1 MKRYYIGIN
10 GTNVI
15 CNESYFNGYITA
27 YPIGEKNNVS
37 FFEQVEGNGELNQEK
52 YKEWVQ
58 MQVEKILKEDP
69 SAQFTYFNKKMADI
83 CDFIP
88 DGNIEAHN
96 DWELLAFL
104 NNKFEIRT
112 FLGDKIK
119 ILDYIYLKGSDV
131 DYEFARKK
139 LGSSGMVV
147 QSATGA
153 GGLTTHS
160 VGSSKDIKDL
170 NLKSN
175 ETYSISAYEP
185 NVPVN
190 ATLMIS
196 QKDVL
201 QLPISAQLIKNTGNF
216 IYAGGDFVFPTQFK
230 PAVASQIIT
239 YNNVVGS
246 ELQKMGYRGICGVD
260 YIVCEDG
267 TVKFMELN
275 PRYQGSSFLLSLA
288 LKNAKTSIAKLNA
301 ECFQNPN
308 VEDPQ
313 IIVNRSFVNCKS
325 DSDYS
330 HLGEPSEVI
339 KKVEN
344 STFRKVFDR
353 SICAED
359 NFEKPNDL
367 SSICL

>member
-1 MKRYYIGIN
+1 MKRYYVGIS

-15 CNESYFNGYITA
+15 CNDNYFSGYITA

-37 FFEQVEGNGELNQEK
+37 FFESVDGIGALDQEK
-52 YKEWVQ
+52 YKAWVQ
-58 MQVEKILKEDP
+58 EQVEKVLKDDP
-69 SAQFTYFNKKMADI
+69 SAKFTYFNKKMANI

-88 DGNIEAHN
+88 EKNVEAHN

-104 NNKFEIRT
+104 NNKFEIRA
-112 FLGDKIK
+112 FLGDKIR
-119 ILDYIYLKGSDV
+119 ILDYMYLKGAHV
-131 DYEFARKK
+131 DYERAKK
-139 LGSSGMVV
+139 ELKSSGMVV

-160 VGSSKDIKDL
+160 IKSAEDMKKL
-170 NLKSN
+170 NLNPN
-175 ETYSISAYEP
+175 EKYSISAYEP
-185 NVPVN
+185 NLPVN

-201 QLPISAQLIKNTGNF
+201 QLPISTQLIKNTGNF

-288 LKNAKTSIAKLNA
+288 LRNAQTSIAKLNA
-301 ECFQNPN
+301 ECFENAS
-308 VEDPQ
+308 VDAPQ
-313 IIVNRSFVNCKS
+313 ITVNKSFVNCKN

-330 HLGEPSEVI
+330 HLGEPSEII

-359 NFEKPNDL
+359 SFEKPDDL